1 MQTLS
6 EIRSIL
12 AERGLRPKRRLGQ
25 HFLHDKNILAK
36 IVDAAKLE
44 GGELVLEIGPG
55 TGTLTEAL
63 IEAGARIVTCEIDA
77 DLASITEDRFT
88 QRVRLIRSDC
98 LDAHRRL
105 NPQIVDALGDQ
116 PFKLVANLPYQIA
129 SPLICTM
136 LIHHPSCMGQ
146 YVTIQKEVADRL
158 LAEPGTKEYGLLSI
172 IVGVLADVKRICTVK
187 PSCFWPQPKV
197 ESAMVAILPVPPR
210 RGVRGEGSSALDTS
224 QQRQDFARFVT
235 QLFTRRR
242 KQLGTILG
250 RDCEWP
256 TGVTADLRP
265 EALRVEQ
272 IVTLWHR
279 FGTMLG

>member
-36 IVDAAKLE
+36 IVDAARLE
-44 GGELVLEIGPG
+44 SGELVLEIGPG

-63 IEAGARIVTCEIDA
+63 IEVGARIVTCEIDA

-88 QRVRLIRSDC
+88 ERVRLIRSDC

-136 LIHHPSCMGQ
+136 LIHHPTCTGL
-146 YVTIQKEVADRL
+146 YVTIQKEVAERL
-158 LAEPGTKEYGLLSI
+158 LADTCTKEYGPLSI
-172 IVGVLADVKRICTVK
+172 IVGALADVKRICTVK
-187 PSCFWPQPKV
+187 PSSFWPQPKV
-197 ESAMVAILPVPPR
+197 DSAMVRILPWPGGRGAAGEREPVLSTIEQR
-210 RGVRGEGSSALDTS
+210 R
-224 QQRQDFARFVT
+224 QFARFVT
-235 QLFTRRR
+235 QLFTKRR
-242 KQLGTILG
+242 KQLGSILG

-265 EALRVEQ
+265 EALTVER
-272 IVTLWHR
+272 IVTLWQR
-279 FGTMLG
+279 FGTML

>member
-36 IVDAAKLE
+36 LVDAAKLQ
-44 GGELVLEIGPG
+44 GPELVLEIGPG

-63 IEAGARIVTCEIDA
+63 IEAGAEVLTCEIDA
-77 DLASITEDRFT
+77 DLASITEDRFSDC
-88 QRVRLIRSDC
+88 VRLIRSDC

-105 NPQIVDALGDQ
+105 NPQIVEALGDQ
-116 PFKLVANLPYQIA
+116 PFKLVANLSYQIA
-129 SPLICTM
+129 SPLICAL
-136 LIHHPSCMGQ
+136 LIDHPTCIGL
-146 YVTIQKEVADRL
+146 YVTIQREVADRI
-158 LAEPGTKEYGLLSI
+158 LADPSTKEYGPLTI
-172 IVGVLADVKRICTVK
+172 IVGAFADVKRICTVK

-197 ESAMVAILPVPPR
+197 ESAMVSILPSPLG
-210 RGVRGEGSSALDTS
+210 RGVRGEGSSALDTT
-224 QQRQDFARFVT
+224 QQRRDFARFVT
-235 QLFTRRR
+235 QLFTKRR

-256 TGVTADLRP
+256 AGVTADLRP
-265 EALRVEQ
+265 EALRVER
-272 IVTLWHR
+272 IVTLWQR
-279 FGTMLG
+279 FGTML

>member
-6 EIRSIL
+6 EIRHLL
-12 AERGLRPKRRLGQ
+12 AARDLRPKHRLGQ
-25 HFLHDKNILAK
+25 NFLHDKNILTRL
-36 IVDAAKLE
+36 VDAA
-44 GGELVLEIGPG
+44 ELQTGDSVLEIGPG

-63 IEAGARIVTCEIDA
+63 IEAGVRIVTCEIDA
-77 DLASITEDRFT
+77 DLASITEDRFN

-98 LDAHRRL
+98 LDAHRHL
-105 NPQIVDALGDQ
+105 NPQIVDALGDR
-116 PFKLVANLPYQIA
+116 PFKIVANLPFKIPIA
-129 SPLICTM
+129 LIFRM
-136 LIHHPSCMGQ
+136 LIHHPICTGLN
-146 YVTIQKEVADRL
+146 VTIQKEVADRL
-158 LAEPGTKEYGLLSI
+158 LAEPGTKAYGPLSI

-197 ESAMVAILPVPPR
+197 DSAMVRILPAPPGR
-210 RGVRGEGSSALDTS
+210 WVRGEGFSASDTS

-235 QLFTRRR
+235 QLFTKRR

-265 EALRVEQ
+265 EALPVER

-279 FGTMLG
+279 FGTML